1 MSRAESATLWFKGV
15 GIGDPF
21 EQDQA
26 GNAAAGS
33 PADYRLAPLPEILAD
48 PRGERFHRHPRRFPL
63 KVPFIAYV

>member
-48 PRGERFHRHPRRFPL
+48 PRGSGSIVIPGGFP
-63 KVPFIAYV
+63 